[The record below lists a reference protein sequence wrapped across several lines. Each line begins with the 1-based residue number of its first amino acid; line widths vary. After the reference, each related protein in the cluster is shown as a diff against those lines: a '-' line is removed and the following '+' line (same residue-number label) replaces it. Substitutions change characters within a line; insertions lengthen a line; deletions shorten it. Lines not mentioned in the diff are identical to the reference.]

1 MFLFI
6 KYINY
11 IIFYLYIFIK
21 KLIFLF
27 FIKLIIMYYTTD
39 KILNLFINNIDL
51 NKNYTINKLIKLLN
65 KILDDEDNKLTNSK
79 SNKLIYEEPIIFR
92 KND

>member
-1 MFLFI
+1 
-6 KYINY
+6 
-11 IIFYLYIFIK
+11 
-21 KLIFLF
+21 
-27 FIKLIIMYYTTD
+27 MYYTTD

>member
-65 KILDDEDNKLTNSK
+65 KILDDEDNKLINSK

>member
-79 SNKLIYEEPIIFR
+79 SKKLIYEEPIIFR

>member
-1 MFLFI
+1 
-6 KYINY
+6 
-11 IIFYLYIFIK
+11 
-21 KLIFLF
+21 
-27 FIKLIIMYYTTD
+27 MYYNTNN
-39 KILNLFINNIDL
+39 ILNLFINNIDL

-65 KILDDEDNKLTNSK
+65 KILDDEDNNSK